1 MSEVRLTA
9 DSGGG
14 YVELKA
20 PSTTA
25 SNAAKSLVLPN
36 DIGSAGQ
43 YLKNSSTAG
52 TLEFGGW
59 TTVTKLVSSDLT
71 GNNAFTTT
79 GLDGSAIK
87 RLTMVAWGL
96 NNDGTSGNNS
106 MMCRIGDGGGLESA
120 DYTSTRASIG
130 SASNGQNDDTSE
142 WTIGGGS
149 GGSTDV
155 DAFIF
160 ELMPVKTDG
169 TSWVAQWRHH
179 QHQSGTSGGGTW
191 TGSGIGTKVLSSE
204 LDRISFYWA
213 NSKNYAH
220 DVSDGLIQLHY
231 IT

>member
-1 MSEVRLTA
+1 
-9 DSGGG
+9 
-14 YVELKA
+14 
-20 PSTTA
+20 
-25 SNAAKSLVLPN
+25 
-36 DIGSAGQ
+36 
-43 YLKNSSTAG
+43 
-52 TLEFGGW
+52 
-59 TTVTKLVSSDLT
+59 
-71 GNNAFTTT
+71 
-79 GLDGSAIK
+79 
-87 RLTMVAWGL
+87 MVAWGL

-130 SASNGQNDDTSE
+130 STSNGQNDDTSE

-160 ELMPVKTDG
+160 ELLPVKADG
-169 TSWVAQWRHH
+169 TSWLAQWRHH